1 MAQVIYEE
9 EDPSMVSLRETI
21 TNLGNTFAGAI
32 IRRQN
37 YAQQYASAA
46 ANRAHEAY
54 IAQIGINSREK
65 IVGAQLAATKERNET
80 LNKQY
85 AETSRLA
92 QARENREAEKWS
104 TQKTNQL
111 NDVDAT
117 AASQEL
123 LQSQN

>member
-9 EDPSMVSLRETI
+9 EDPTMVSLRETI

-65 IVGAQLAATKERNET
+65 IVGAQLAATKERNQT
-80 LNKQY
+80 LNDQFSKN
-85 AETSRLA
+85 LA
-92 QARENREAEKWS
+92 LNQRKVTNDENEI
-104 TQKTNQL
+104 TYQKNQ
-111 NDVDAT
+111 D
-117 AASQEL
+117 
-123 LQSQN
+123 